1 MHNPIR
7 TAAQDLQHVLDHW
20 EHLRDLLDTAEP
32 GGTWPPGRASVEY
45 LRALDVQDAAEV
57 TAGHTLA
64 EALAHALHHPQRLV
78 TIRHHTGQLY
88 YACAHCDHVGDGHT
102 HPVRPDRAP
111 EQLGEHPLPIRL
123 HIADT
128 CRAIELALCGLADAI
143 AAQDATDPVTARWL
157 ANADPDIEHTRI
169 ADYTLYPATWA
180 HTISQRRTAPD
191 AARWLLARLHHLD
204 DTPSPD
210 SEHTRIARYAREAAG
225 RIDRLLGLGR
235 TTVVMHGM
243 PCPWCGGEL
252 VMTVEAGTV
261 TRVTCATG
269 LIDCAAPVPFD
280 VDLRARVWSR
290 VEQLAALQKALEA
303 AERKKAAQEQQ
314 VRRAEARRLQ
324 RAAAK
329 ARAVA

>member
-1 MHNPIR
+1 MSSPTR
-7 TAAQDLQHVLDHW
+7 TAAEDLQHVLDHW

-32 GGTWPPGRASVEY
+32 GAWPPDRSSVEY
-45 LRALDVQDAAEV
+45 LRDLDGQDAAHVAHERSAADV
-57 TAGHTLA
+57 
-64 EALAHALHHPQRLV
+64 LAHALHHPQRLV
-78 TIRHHTGQLY
+78 TTRHHTGQLY
-88 YACAHCDHVGDGHT
+88 YACEHCTHVGDGRT

-123 HIADT
+123 HIADA
-128 CRAIELALCGLADAI
+128 CRTIELALCGLADAI
-143 AAQDATDPVTARWL
+143 ATRDATDPVAARWL
-157 ANADPDIEHTRI
+157 ADPVPDVEH
-169 ADYTLYPATWA
+169 AQVAGYALYPATWA
-180 HTISQRRTAPD
+180 HTISERRTAPG

-210 SEHTRIARYAREAAG
+210 GEHARIARYAREAAG

-235 TTVVMHGM
+235 TVVVMHGM
-243 PCPWCGGEL
+243 PCPWCGGDL
-252 VMTVEAGTV
+252 VMTVESGIV
-261 TRVTCATG
+261 SRVTCATG
-269 LIDCAAPVPFD
+269 LIDCAAPVAFD

-303 AERKKAAQEQQ
+303 AERKKAAQEQR

-329 ARAVA
+329 ARAA